1 MDTGSGVHGLSS
13 GAAQVSWL
21 LGTWNLPRLGIK
33 LVSLVL
39 AGGFLTTEPPVK
51 YQSILLLCLSIRVEL
66 LLLSSNKFHVS
77 TSIETID

>member
-13 GAAQVSWL
+13 GGAQVLLL
-21 LGTWNLPRLGIK
+21 LGKWNLPRLGIK

-39 AGGFLTTEPPVK
+39 AGGFLTTGPPVK
-51 YQSILLLCLSIRVEL
+51 YQSILFLCLSIRVEL
-66 LLLSSNKFHVS
+66 LLFSSNKFHVS